1 MLEWMLANP
10 GWTTI
15 GVIVVILAIFGL
27 ILIALF
33 VAATLGWDDV
43 DEKHRQQR
51 EARREKMRQIYE
63 DPNRFEQMRRH
74 TGDPNG
80 WGDRK

>member
-10 GWTTI
+10 GWTTL
-15 GVIVVILAIFGL
+15 GVIVIVLAIFGL
-27 ILIALF
+27 IMAILWGFA
-33 VAATLGWDDV
+33 VMDWGEV
-43 DEKHRQQR
+43 DEKARQER
-51 EARREKMRQIYE
+51 ALRREKMKQIYE
-63 DPNRFEQMRRH
+63 DPNRFSQMRRH